1 MDTDCDDH
9 PTDSCHSDLL
19 KKKKTNGWTQSK
31 LFDPVFSMA
40 DSDTVCSSS
49 SSITPLTILGHGIF
63 ISSSTL
69 SSSHTH
75 TYLSEL
81 TTKTKHPEPHFL
93 GIDSSS
99 VLGYH
104 SSFDL
109 TKLIINVFY
118 CNLSRLKLTW
128 NGFPSLQSLRSQ
140 GRPVV
145 GFMVFFLH
153 QPAHTRPP
161 QAKPNHHITLLYCTV
176 LYTSVFQS
184 WCWKMG
190 TLDHPSLLIMSFL
203 LQNPKTLRSLCN
215 CTCTPQAR
223 LWSPID
229 PNTVKAR
236 TFFGWQS

>member
-19 KKKKTNGWTQSK
+19 KKKKTNSWTQSK

-161 QAKPNHHITLLYCTV
+161 QAKPNHHIIITLLDCTV
-176 LYTSVFQS
+176 HLCFSKLVLKDGDFRS
-184 WCWKMG
+184 SISS
-190 TLDHPSLLIMSFL
+190 DHELLITESKNFKITM
-203 LQNPKTLRSLCN
+203 
-215 CTCTPQAR
+215 
-223 LWSPID
+223 
-229 PNTVKAR
+229 
-236 TFFGWQS
+236 

>member
-40 DSDTVCSSS
+40 DSDTVCSMYVVASPLWPFLAMAFSS
-49 SSITPLTILGHGIF
+49 LLQ
-63 ISSSTL
+63 L
-69 SSSHTH
+69 SLPHTH
-75 TYLSEL
+75 THYLSEL

-176 LYTSVFQS
+176 HLCFSKLVLKDGDFRS
-184 WCWKMG
+184 SISS
-190 TLDHPSLLIMSFL
+190 DHELLITESKNFKITM
-203 LQNPKTLRSLCN
+203 
-215 CTCTPQAR
+215 
-223 LWSPID
+223 
-229 PNTVKAR
+229 
-236 TFFGWQS
+236 